1 MKLIFKLLAGLVL
14 MVIALIIF
22 VEISAGKKLDAPY
35 PEIRAVQDSAVIARG
50 KYLAYGPAHC
60 ASCHVPMDRLK
71 DVDQGIEV
79 PLSGGWEFDIPPGTF
94 RAPNIT
100 PDMETGIGKL
110 TDSELA
116 RTLRHSVGSDG
127 RFIFPFMPF
136 QEMSD
141 EDLTAVISLLRS
153 QEPVRHAVLP
163 TELRLL
169 GKGLVAFG
177 VLKPKGPSI
186 KPPVAVAK
194 APTVEYGRY
203 IANNIANCR
212 ACHTKMDMVTGN
224 AIGPEFAGGNEF
236 GVDPFSEGY
245 SFVTPNLTPHKEF
258 GIIAH
263 WSEEAFVGRF
273 KAGRVHKGS
282 PMPWGSFSKMDET
295 ELKAL
300 YRYLMSLEPVAH
312 KIEKTVFA
320 PGEEFPPATIANSSM
335 E

>member
-35 PEIRAVQDSAVIARG
+35 PEIHAVLDSAVIARG

-71 DVDQGIEV
+71 DVDKGIEV
-79 PLSGGWEFDIPPGTF
+79 PMTGGWEFDIPPGAF
-94 RAPNIT
+94 RARNIT
-100 PDMETGIGKL
+100 PDIETGIGKL
-110 TDSELA
+110 TDAELA

-127 RFIFPFMPF
+127 RLIFPFMPF

-141 EDLTAVISLLRS
+141 EDLTAVISFLRS
-153 QEPVRHAVLP
+153 QEPVRHFVQP
-163 TELRLL
+163 TELSFL
-169 GKGLVAFG
+169 GKGLVAAG
-177 VLKPKGPSI
+177 MIKPKGPATL
-186 KPPVAVAK
+186 PPISVEK
-194 APTVEYGRY
+194 APTIEYGRY
-203 IANNIANCR
+203 IANNVANCF
-212 ACHTKMDMVTGN
+212 ACHTKMDMVTGQPVG
-224 AIGPEFAGGNEF
+224 APFAGGNEF
-236 GVDPFSEGY
+236 DVDAFSEGY
-245 SFVTPNLTPHKEF
+245 SFITPNLTPHKEY
-258 GIIAH
+258 GVIAH

-282 PMPWGSFSKMDET
+282 PMPWGSFSKMEET

-300 YRYLMSLEPVAH
+300 YRYLMSLEPVAN
-312 KIEKTVFA
+312 KIEKTIFA
-320 PGEEFPPATIANSSM
+320 PGEEFPQVIANSSV

>member
-1 MKLIFKLLAGLVL
+1 MKLIFKLLAGLL
-14 MVIALIIF
+14 LAVIALVLYIQIA
-22 VEISAGKKLDAPY
+22 SGKKLDAPY
-35 PEIRAVQDSAVIARG
+35 PEIHAVQDSAVIARG

-71 DVDQGIEV
+71 DVDHGVEV
-79 PLSGGWEFDIPPGTF
+79 PLSGGWELPIPPGIF

-100 PDMETGIGKL
+100 PDMETGIGGL
-110 TDSELA
+110 SDGELA

-127 RFIFPFMPF
+127 RLIPPFMAF

-141 EDLTAVISLLRS
+141 EDLTAVISFLRS
-153 QEPVRHAVLP
+153 QKPVNHLVAP
-163 TELRLL
+163 SELNLL

-177 VLKPKGPSI
+177 VLKPKGPSTT
-186 KPPVAVAK
+186 PPVAVEK

-203 IANNIANCR
+203 IANNVANCK
-212 ACHTKMDMVTGN
+212 ACHTRMDAATGKFT
-224 AIGPEFAGGNEF
+224 GEPFAGGNEF
-236 GVDPFSEGY
+236 TPDAFSAGY
-245 SFVTPNLTPHKEF
+245 SFVTPNLTPDKGT
-258 GIIAH
+258 GIIAE
-263 WSEEAFVGRF
+263 WSEESFVGRF

-300 YRYLMSLEPVAH
+300 YRYLQSLDPVEN
-312 KIEKTVFA
+312 KIAKTVYA
-320 PGEEFPPATIANSSM
+320 PGEKIPATVVKTSA

>member
-1 MKLIFKLLAGLVL
+1 MKLIFKLLAGLAFL
-14 MVIALIIF
+14 VIALIIY
-22 VEISAGKKLDAPY
+22 VEISFGKKLDAPF
-35 PEIRAVQDSAVIARG
+35 PEIHAVQDSAVIARG

-71 DVDQGIEV
+71 DVDKGIEV
-79 PLSGGWEFDIPPGTF
+79 PLSGGWEFDIPPGVF
-94 RAPNIT
+94 RARNIT
-100 PDMETGIGKL
+100 PDIETGIGKL
-110 TDSELA
+110 TDGELA

-127 RFIFPFMPF
+127 RLIPPFMPF

-141 EDLTAVISLLRS
+141 EDLTAVISFLRS
-153 QEPVRHAVLP
+153 QEPVRHEVKP
-163 TELRLL
+163 SELRLL
-169 GKGLVAFG
+169 GKALVAFG
-177 VLKPKGPSI
+177 VMEPKGPSI
-186 KPPVAVAK
+186 TPPVAVVK

-203 IANNIANCR
+203 IANNVANCR
-212 ACHTKMDMVTGN
+212 ACHTKMDMVTGK
-224 AIGPEFAGGNEF
+224 AIGQEFAGGNEF

-245 SFVTPNLTPHKEF
+245 AFVTPNLTPHKEY
-258 GIIAH
+258 GVIAH

-300 YRYLMSLEPVAH
+300 YRYLMSLEPVAN

-320 PGEEFPPATIANSSM
+320 PGEEFPAVIANSST

>member
-1 MKLIFKLLAGLVL
+1 MKLILKILAGLVL
-14 MVIALIIF
+14 MVIGLTIF
-22 VEISAGKKLDAPY
+22 IEISSGRKLVAPY
-35 PEIRAVQDSAVIARG
+35 PEIHAVQDSAVIARG

-60 ASCHVPMDRLK
+60 ASCHVPMDKLN
-71 DVDQGIEV
+71 DVDKGIEV
-79 PLSGGWEFDIPPGTF
+79 PMTGGWEFDIPPGVF
-94 RAPNIT
+94 RARNIT
-100 PDMETGIGKL
+100 PDKETGIGNL
-110 TDSELA
+110 TDAELA

-141 EDLTAVISLLRS
+141 EDLTAVISFLRS
-153 QEPVRHAVLP
+153 QEPVRNEVKP
-163 TELRLL
+163 TELRLV
-169 GKGLVAFG
+169 GKALVAFG
-177 VLKPKGPSI
+177 VLKPKGPAI
-186 KPPVAVAK
+186 TPPVAVVK
-194 APTVEYGRY
+194 EPTIQYGQY
-203 IANNIANCR
+203 IANNVANCR
-212 ACHTKMDMVTGN
+212 ACHTKMDMVTGE
-224 AIGPEFAGGNEF
+224 AIGAEFAGGNEF

-245 SFVTPNLTPHKEF
+245 SFVTPNLTPHEEF
-258 GIIAH
+258 GIMAH

-300 YRYLMSLEPVAH
+300 YRYLMSLEPVAN

-320 PGEEFPPATIANSSM
+320 PGEEFPETVVNSST

>member
-1 MKLIFKLLAGLVL
+1 MKLIFKLLTGLVL
-14 MVIALIIF
+14 TVIALITYI
-22 VEISAGKKLDAPY
+22 EIASGKKLEAPY

-71 DVDQGIEV
+71 DVDKGIEV
-79 PLSGGWEFDIPPGTF
+79 PMSGGWEFDIPPGVF
-94 RAPNIT
+94 RARNIT

-110 TDSELA
+110 TDGELA

-127 RFIFPFMPF
+127 RFIAPFMPF

-141 EDLTAVISLLRS
+141 EDLTAVISFLRA
-153 QEPVRHAVLP
+153 QEPVRHEVKP
-163 TELRLL
+163 SELRLL
-169 GKGLVAFG
+169 GKALVAFG
-177 VLKPKGPSI
+177 LMKPKGPAVT
-186 KPPVAVAK
+186 PPVAIVK
-194 APTVEYGRY
+194 EPTIEYGRY
-203 IANNIANCR
+203 IANNVANCR
-212 ACHTKMDMVTGN
+212 ACHTKMDMVTGE
-224 AIGPEFAGGNEF
+224 AIGAAFAGGNEF

-258 GIIAH
+258 GHIAH

-300 YRYLMSLEPVAH
+300 YRYLMSLEPVAN
-312 KIEKTVFA
+312 KIEKIVFA
-320 PGEEFPPATIANSSM
+320 PGEEFPASIANSST